1 MLKGKMREMLKWIL
15 FAAALL
21 LGGHALAAPPA
32 PDVRREILE
41 AARPAVMA
49 RVGQAVKFKVDQLNV
64 DANWAVLYGGLVNAN
79 GGPLDWSKASE
90 CDPDLDKSL
99 WIVLART
106 DRWRVAQLNVC
117 SPEPPYWYISH
128 YDWPC
133 GVYAGLREG
142 ERDLERECRRQEKDG
157 KSRP

>member
-1 MLKGKMREMLKWIL
+1 MLRCLF
-15 FAAALL
+15 FAAVLL
-21 LGGHALAAPPA
+21 AGGHALAAPPA
-32 PDVRREILE
+32 PAERREILE

-49 RVGQAVKFKVDQLNV
+49 RVGQAVRFKVDQLNV
-64 DANWAVLYGGLVNAN
+64 DANWAVLYGSLVGAN
-79 GGPLDWSKASE
+79 GGPLDWSKAAE
-90 CDPDLDKSL
+90 CDPNLDKSL

-106 DRWRVAQLNVC
+106 DERWRVAQLHVC

-142 ERDLERECRRQEKDG
+142 ERDLERECRRQDG
-157 KSRP
+157 KPRP